1 MLIRNV
7 VLPVLSCGALAVT
20 ETEAQVT
27 ITSGDMF
34 NKIGQYYR
42 VYSNLPGE
50 EVDVSNIILEAGEDQ
65 VWDFTD
71 GPDEETIRF
80 DYIDVDDSGSGDIFE
95 DAAFVERATYESD
108 ESKKLL
114 FLKQV
119 TGRGRMVYG
128 FRDESIDPI
137 NPDVPFT
144 VPLNDFPNVIQYQD
158 QWTASTVW
166 ETVTRSELLGDLEV
180 PTRYAYRS
188 EMEVDAY
195 GIVILPELGFD
206 DCLRINELVTYKVSV
221 DLTGGFQ
228 EIATYFTRNYYW
240 LSKNKGIV
248 AQMTSA
254 EDSVPPPDEY
264 SAAIAFWRQFEN
276 NHKEVDEQ
284 PMPVQGLKITLDAKN
299 SRVLL
304 SWNKTKN
311 ATGYRVEYTRFLGQ
325 PDGWINLKTT
335 PGSFAL
341 DEIDNGESRFY
352 RIVSLE

>member
-114 FLKQV
+114 FL
-119 TGRGRMVYG
+119 
-128 FRDESIDPI
+128 
-137 NPDVPFT
+137 
-144 VPLNDFPNVIQYQD
+144 
-158 QWTASTVW
+158 
-166 ETVTRSELLGDLEV
+166 
-180 PTRYAYRS
+180 
-188 EMEVDAY
+188 
-195 GIVILPELGFD
+195 
-206 DCLRINELVTYKVSV
+206 
-221 DLTGGFQ
+221 
-228 EIATYFTRNYYW
+228 
-240 LSKNKGIV
+240 
-248 AQMTSA
+248 
-254 EDSVPPPDEY
+254 
-264 SAAIAFWRQFEN
+264 
-276 NHKEVDEQ
+276 
-284 PMPVQGLKITLDAKN
+284 
-299 SRVLL
+299 
-304 SWNKTKN
+304 
-311 ATGYRVEYTRFLGQ
+311 
-325 PDGWINLKTT
+325 
-335 PGSFAL
+335 
-341 DEIDNGESRFY
+341 
-352 RIVSLE
+352 